1 MRTNVLRKTVN
12 MWEPSVMS
20 ADEAM
25 EWLDGKGLKYEL
37 CDTPVPVSG
46 NKVNCGKPLDAG
58 EQTVDDFYYLPK
70 SVTARPRCRF
80 NWNACTT
87 VQKGQKYFRNLA

>member
-1 MRTNVLRKTVN
+1 MKTNVLRKTVN

-37 CDTPVPVSG
+37 CDRQYP
-46 NKVNCGKPLDAG
+46 
-58 EQTVDDFYYLPK
+58 
-70 SVTARPRCRF
+70 CRE
-80 NWNACTT
+80 T
-87 VQKGQKYFRNLA
+87 R